1 VTGERATA
9 VWLEEQLERAL
20 ERIES
25 LSRDVSR
32 AHASLAAR
40 EQELDDLRTTLASI
54 EGRTRRS
61 EVAQDALPDVRRA
74 LASVEE
80 RLSAESALRRDQLS
94 QAERGRDREAGS
106 DAGLERLLL
115 DLVERIASLERAQAA
130 TVDRD
135 AQRTAAAAEVAQ
147 EQQQLVSRAEAIGAQ
162 VDVLARGVRQETGDL
177 EVLREA
183 LDASRLHTDAV
194 EARTELMQRDLQQF
208 QDQLGLVSRHLD
220 RETAFADL
228 IEQHRVLRQRVEDGL
243 ASLERDAE
251 SKTLTT
257 RAEAE
262 ERALLRAHVV
272 GMDRALFELA
282 ERVEAQRLVLRD
294 HFQRVTDSA
303 EAAGRRQSDE
313 IDRQVRAARELLVRL
328 SESADAA
335 TREQPL

>member
-1 VTGERATA
+1 MTGERATA

-25 LSRDVSR
+25 LTRDVVR
-32 AHASLAAR
+32 AHASHAAR
-40 EQELDDLRTTLASI
+40 EQELDDLRTTLATI

-61 EVAQDALPDVRRA
+61 ELAQDALPEIRRA

-80 RLSAESALRRDQLS
+80 RLTAESSLRRDQLS
-94 QAERGRDREAGS
+94 AADRGRERDDSA
-106 DAGLERLLL
+106 DAGLARVMLELAER
-115 DLVERIASLERAQAA
+115 VVAIERTQAA
-130 TVDRD
+130 SVDRD
-135 AQRTAAAAEVAQ
+135 AQRAAAAAEVAQ
-147 EQQQLVSRAEAIGAQ
+147 EQQQLITRAETITAQ
-162 VDVLARGVRQETGDL
+162 VESLMRGVRQESSDL
-177 EVLREA
+177 DAFREA
-183 LDASRLHTDAV
+183 IEASRIHTAAV
-194 EARTELMQRDLQQF
+194 EARTETMQRDLQQF
-208 QDQLGLVSRHLD
+208 GDQLAQVSQHLD

-251 SKTLTT
+251 SKTHTT
-257 RAEAE
+257 RAEVE
-262 ERALLRAHVV
+262 ERALLRAHVAS
-272 GMDRALFELA
+272 MDRALLQLA
-282 ERVEAQRLVLRD
+282 ERVEAQRLVLLD